1 MKLSPLSSS
10 LPLASSFAKR
20 FANTVRKIILNTSCT
35 CYFFNYSHNLNLIF
49 ILSRG
54 LLVFGVGLYTEARYI
69 NGTYEFNGD
78 VVSFL
83 DVFSEK
89 DIPEGAPL
97 AVVEEFIFLLYN
109 VLFLAGEVCDLRL
122 LLIHQT
128 HNRFGAFRR
137 LHGFSRTAWAQ
148 PYERRRHEMLGT

>member
-1 MKLSPLSSS
+1 M
-10 LPLASSFAKR
+10 
-20 FANTVRKIILNTSCT
+20 
-35 CYFFNYSHNLNLIF
+35 
-49 ILSRG
+49 
-54 LLVFGVGLYTEARYI
+54 
-69 NGTYEFNGD
+69 
-78 VVSFL
+78 
-83 DVFSEK
+83 FSEE

-122 LLIHQT
+122 LLIHQA

-137 LHGFSRTAWAQ
+137 LHGFSRTAWTQ

>member
-10 LPLASSFAKR
+10 LPFASSFAKR
-20 FANTVRKIILNTSCT
+20 LANTVRKIILNTSCT

-54 LLVFGVGLYTEARYI
+54 LLVFGVGLYTATRYI
-69 NGTYEFNGD
+69 NGTYEFNGN

-83 DVFSEK
+83 DVFSEE

-122 LLIHQT
+122 LLIHQA

-137 LHGFSRTAWAQ
+137 LHRLSRTAWTQ